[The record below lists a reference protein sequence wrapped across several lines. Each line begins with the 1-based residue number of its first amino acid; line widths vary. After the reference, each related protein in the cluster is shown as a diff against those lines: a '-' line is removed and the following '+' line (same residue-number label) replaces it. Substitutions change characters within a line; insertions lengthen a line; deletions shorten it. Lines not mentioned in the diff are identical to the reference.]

1 MKECL
6 KYGLQKSNLQN
17 CLKKIKHEASR
28 PEQEITRLTYKNHGH
43 DDRERVRKYL

>member
-1 MKECL
+1 MGCK
-6 KYGLQKSNLQN
+6 KVIYKTV
-17 CLKKIKHEASR
+17 LKKIKHEASR